1 MTRMTGPDCAVM
13 CTLINT
19 YIHTHT
25 HYFRLRA
32 VVVGR
37 GVVAGCTRISSQ
49 EYVREK

>member
-13 CTLINT
+13 CSLINT
-19 YIHTHT
+19 YIHT

-37 GVVAGCTRISSQ
+37 GVVAGCARISSQ